1 MPKRREGP
9 HGRAGSPRD
18 EQEARASA
26 APHSSEA
33 EQRESDELVQW
44 LGGAM
49 NLPDPGDP
57 GNAEYFDW
65 LARDLRGRQR
75 PAERMEST
83 SRADAFAA
91 RMVSSRTASRVRL
104 MSVAGPPVVRAPSSG
119 DATVKRATELAAR
132 ERAAVIVD
140 HAVAAGVG
148 RELWDEPAEKWVEL
162 PASVP
167 DGRYVALTVAGESML
182 PALHDG
188 DVVLV
193 KLGSEIARGAVVVAR
208 RPEDGYVVKRVGAIG
223 EREVEL
229 TSLNAAFAPVRIPR
243 DERLVVGTVVLRW
256 CGHGDGRAGPSA

>member
-9 HGRAGSPRD
+9 HGQAEAPRD
-18 EQEARASA
+18 EQSPASA
-26 APHSSEA
+26 PTHSSEA

-44 LGGAM
+44 LGSAM
-49 NLPDPGDP
+49 EVPDPGDP

-65 LARDLRGRQR
+65 LARDLRARER
-75 PAERMEST
+75 PAERTESEA
-83 SRADAFAA
+83 RAASFAA
-91 RMVSSRTASRVRL
+91 RLASSRTASRVRIV
-104 MSVAGPPVVRAPSSG
+104 SVAGSPVVRAPSS
-119 DATVKRATELAAR
+119 DATVLRATELAGR

-162 PASVP
+162 PDSVP

-193 KLGSEIARGAVVVAR
+193 KLGPEIARGAVVVAR

-229 TSLNAAFAPVRIPR
+229 TSLNAAFAPVHIPR

-256 CGHGDGRAGPSA
+256 CGHEGDRSVASS